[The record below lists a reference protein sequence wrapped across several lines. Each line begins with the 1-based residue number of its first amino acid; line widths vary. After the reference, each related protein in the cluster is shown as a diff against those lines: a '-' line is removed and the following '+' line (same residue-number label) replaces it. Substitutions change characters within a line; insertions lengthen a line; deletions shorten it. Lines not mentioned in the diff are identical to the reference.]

1 MSRDPSRELGAVAD
15 EPWLPAERKLV
26 VWSLVLGIVLLG
38 LLVWASNAF
47 FAP

>member
-1 MSRDPSRELGAVAD
+1 MTRDPSRDPDAVAD

-38 LLVWASNAF
+38 LLVWASNEF